1 MATGTETRGGGR
13 PTGATG
19 SASDRIVAALGDD
32 ILHGRIRPDDKLD
45 EVSLARRFATSRT
58 PVREALGV
66 LVARELLRRDGRRVT
81 VASYSREEMGELF
94 EAMNEIEGLAAR
106 LAALR
111 MPLTLR
117 SELHAHQERCRAAA
131 EANDLDGFLSANE
144 DLHFTIYRGTRNR
157 FVCEM
162 ATGFRI
168 KTAPVRTSKYR
179 SAEDMMIAV
188 RDHDRIIAHITGA
201 EHEAAA
207 HAMRDHV
214 GRTHLSIL
222 AAAP

>member
-1 MATGTETRGGGR
+1 MVTGGAKRNAGGV
-13 PTGATG
+13 G
-19 SASDRIVAALGDD
+19 SATDRITAALGDD
-32 ILHGRIRPDDKLD
+32 ILHGRIRAGDRLD
-45 EVSLARRFATSRT
+45 EVSLAQRFGTSRT
-58 PVREALGV
+58 PVREALGI

-81 VASYSREEMGELF
+81 VASYGREELGELF
-94 EAMNEIEGLAAR
+94 EAMNELEGLAAR

-117 SELHAHQERCRAAA
+117 SELHSHQERCRAAA

-162 ATGFRI
+162 ATAFRV
-168 KTAPVRTSKYR
+168 KTASARTAKYR
-179 SAEDMMIAV
+179 SGEDMREAV
-188 RDHDRIIAHITGA
+188 REHDRIIAHITGA

-207 HAMRDHV
+207 SAMRHHV

-222 AAAP
+222 AAS

>member
-1 MATGTETRGGGR
+1 MVAAETSRS
-13 PTGATG
+13 GARAA
-19 SASDRIVAALGDD
+19 SASDRIAAALSDD
-32 ILHGRIRPDDKLD
+32 ILHGRIRPGDKLD
-45 EVSLARRFATSRT
+45 EVSLARRFQTSRT

-66 LVARELLRRDGRRVT
+66 LVARELLRRDGRRLA
-81 VASYSREEMGELF
+81 VASYGREELGELF
-94 EAMNEIEGLAAR
+94 EAMNEMEGLAAR

-117 SELHAHQERCRAAA
+117 SEVHAHQERCRAAA
-131 EANDLDGFLSANE
+131 EANDLDAFLSANE
-144 DLHFTIYRGTRNR
+144 DFHFAIYRGTRNR

-168 KTAPVRTSKYR
+168 KTASARTAKYR
-179 SAEDMMIAV
+179 SADDMMAAV
-188 RDHDRIIAHITGA
+188 HDHDRIIAHITGA
-201 EHEAAA
+201 DHEAAA

-222 AAAP
+222 AQAH